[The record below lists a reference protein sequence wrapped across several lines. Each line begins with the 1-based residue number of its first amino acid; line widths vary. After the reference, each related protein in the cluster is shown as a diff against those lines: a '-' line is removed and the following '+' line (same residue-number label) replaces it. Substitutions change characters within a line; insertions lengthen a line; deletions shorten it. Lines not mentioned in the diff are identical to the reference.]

1 MIEWGVVVLWG
12 LIACLFV
19 LYLLSVAAG
28 YRHLRA
34 LLQRGVDHNPAS
46 YAIVASAIFN
56 TVLLVATVYGALTG
70 PMRTLIFIELA
81 VVAAVA
87 MLVLAWALAVVAF
100 FVVARARLYAW
111 IDNTGLRT
119 PLVVTAGLV
128 LVAAFLAGMFWGYP
142 AYLAMKAG
150 SRSASAEALVDIA
163 HSRWGVRDEDVAKA
177 VAGNASAPREL
188 LDELSRHPSE
198 RVRSHVAVNPMTSVE
213 AIERLS
219 RDTSAHVR
227 AAAVRNSRFPVE
239 RLAEFGKDLP
249 DAVAAHAG
257 APPGLLGEIYR
268 RARPDDRR
276 VLYRLAN
283 NPRTPAAILTE
294 LATNPDS
301 SVRGAIVRN
310 ASTSDGTLL
319 LLARDGDSLVASQAA
334 QELRRRGLGAKKT
347 D

>member
-87 MLVLAWALAVVAF
+87 MLVLALALAGVAF

-111 IDNTGLRT
+111 VDNTGLRT

-150 SRSASAEALVDIA
+150 SRSGPAGARVGIALFP
-163 HSRWGVRDEDVAKA
+163 WGVGGE
-177 VAGNASAPREL
+177 GG
-188 LDELSRHPSE
+188 
-198 RVRSHVAVNPMTSVE
+198 
-213 AIERLS
+213 
-219 RDTSAHVR
+219 
-227 AAAVRNSRFPVE
+227 
-239 RLAEFGKDLP
+239 GK
-249 DAVAAHAG
+249 
-257 APPGLLGEIYR
+257 
-268 RARPDDRR
+268 
-276 VLYRLAN
+276 
-283 NPRTPAAILTE
+283 
-294 LATNPDS
+294 
-301 SVRGAIVRN
+301 
-310 ASTSDGTLL
+310 
-319 LLARDGDSLVASQAA
+319 
-334 QELRRRGLGAKKT
+334 
-347 D
+347 